1 MNESEVAALRA
12 SLEEHRAALAAW
24 QRAHADLEQRLA
36 ESQQRATALEAKLA
50 RRDAEGVTAS
60 RQQLAAAQAELDRRL
75 AEAHE
80 RAAVL
85 ERQLAERDAESRKR
99 LEAARADFDASR
111 SELAQLL
118 AQAQDRVAVLEAA
131 LAERDATTVEPV
143 EPADRWDGAEAHLLF
158 FLGNHGYELVERDGP
173 PPAPGTSVDG
183 RVVLRIAAG
192 PMPGNALPC
201 AYLLD

>member
-36 ESQQRATALEAKLA
+36 ESQQRATALESKLA
-50 RRDAEGVTAS
+50 RRDAEGDTAS
-60 RQQLAAAQAELDRRL
+60 RQQLAAARAELDQRV

-80 RAAVL
+80 REAAL
-85 ERQLAERDAESRKR
+85 ENQLAARDAEWRER
-99 LEAARADFDASR
+99 LEAVRADFAASR

-118 AQAQDRVAVLEAA
+118 AAAQDRVAVLEAE
-131 LAERDATTVEPV
+131 LAERDAAPVEPA
-143 EPADRWDGAEAHLLF
+143 EPADRWNGAESHLLF
-158 FLGNHGYELVERDGP
+158 FLGDQGYELVERDGP

-183 RVVLRIAAG
+183 RVVLRVAAG
-192 PMPGNALPC
+192 PVPGNALPC